1 MVRNNDFLEQPY
13 KKQHSNLSRIYNTN
27 DKEPTNKKD
36 IISFY
41 DMFEENIKKDE
52 TFDLLFI
59 KIKYN
64 TTNDKLTD
72 IKNIPSSYS
81 TVINPF
87 ISSYPIPDRT
97 NTGKGENT
105 TMDNKQI
112 ASYFKK
118 ILKNYDTKLDMNNK
132 ILSNMP
138 IIKGTRI
145 PVSLIVACLRD
156 EMSIKEIEENY
167 NIDGEEIEKAMDFVI
182 EILDFPFQNEE

>member
-1 MVRNNDFLEQPY
+1 MTLNTNFIEQAY
-13 KKQHSNLSRIYNTN
+13 KKLNSNLQFKYSIN
-27 DKEPTNKKD
+27 DNKP
-36 IISFY
+36 
-41 DMFEENIKKDE
+41 
-52 TFDLLFI
+52 
-59 KIKYN
+59 
-64 TTNDKLTD
+64 TD
-72 IKNIPSSYS
+72 INNTIFIHSI
-81 TVINPF
+81 VINQSIP
-87 ISSYPIPDRT
+87 SYPISNLT
-97 NTGKGENT
+97 IIEKGENT

-112 ASYFKK
+112 VNYYKN
-118 ILKNYDTKLDMNNK
+118 ILKNYDTTLDMNNK

>member
-1 MVRNNDFLEQPY
+1 MAINNKLLEQFY
-13 KKQHSNLSRIYNTN
+13 KKSNDLQFKYNASDDMTSIILSYSIS
-27 DKEPTNKKD
+27 KK
-36 IISFY
+36 Y
-41 DMFEENIKKDE
+41 RKDE
-52 TFDLLFI
+52 NDENFDLQSTNV
-59 KIKYN
+59 KYD
-64 TTNDKLTD
+64 TNNNILTD
-72 IKNIPSSYS
+72 FKDLKNIIAYS
-81 TVINPF
+81 TRINSPIF
-87 ISSYPIPDRT
+87 SYPIIMNMR
-97 NTGKGENT
+97 KGENT
-105 TMDNKQI
+105 TMNNTQI
-112 ASYFKK
+112 ISYFKN